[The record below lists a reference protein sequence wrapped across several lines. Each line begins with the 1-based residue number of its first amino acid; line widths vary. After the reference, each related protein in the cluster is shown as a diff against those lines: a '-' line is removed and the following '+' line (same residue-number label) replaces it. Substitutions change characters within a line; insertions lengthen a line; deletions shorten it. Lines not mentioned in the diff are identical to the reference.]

1 MKIAVTTIRESNEI
15 LNDKAKAIAKDLS
28 IPYIKRK
35 SASIRRT
42 IEEDDVDYLMI
53 VEKDRITLKND
64 ENTLFWHPSM
74 AELKIKS
81 ILQGEKVALLEA
93 TKLEKGNSIL
103 DCTLGLASDSL
114 IFSALVGKTGF
125 VIGTEINKYIAFLTK
140 NGLENYRDI
149 NGDRVE
155 NIKIINESYETYLKT
170 QRDSSFDVVYFD
182 PMFKEPNK
190 KSTSINS
197 FRDFAAHNTLTKE
210 IIREAI
216 RVCKKRVVIK
226 ERRGINN
233 FEDLGIG
240 KVYGGKKKGSI
251 IYGII
256 EKHIID

>member
-1 MKIAVTTIRESNEI
+1 
-15 LNDKAKAIAKDLS
+15 
-28 IPYIKRK
+28 
-35 SASIRRT
+35 
-42 IEEDDVDYLMI
+42 MI
-53 VEKDRITLKND
+53 FLRLV
-64 ENTLFWHPSM
+64 
-74 AELKIKS
+74 
-81 ILQGEKVALLEA
+81 
-93 TKLEKGNSIL
+93 
-103 DCTLGLASDSL
+103 LASGRPTSGLLKLAEEKYHKDIIPTFYSKDYKPTSGDSPKPV
-114 IFSALVGKTGF
+114 LV
-125 VIGTEINKYIAFLTK
+125 ISYRNQ

-170 QRDSSFDVVYFD
+170 QSDSSFDVVYFD

-197 FRDFAAHNTLTKE
+197 FRDFAAHSTLTNE

-233 FEDLGIG
+233 FEDLGIE

-256 EKHIID
+256 KKHIID